1 MKKNEFEHPPVP
13 DNDNMKN
20 NEFHT
25 LFSKDIPA
33 ETMAISPGYKKH
45 TFYLTEFAEYG
56 RGLHEVYNSL
66 HNAGENDLLE
76 IRISSPGGS
85 VTEGQTL
92 YNLIQEMFTDRC
104 ITILDPEG
112 YSMGALTFCMGD
124 FRVCY
129 ENSSIMYHNYSAGT
143 GGKGNEI
150 IAHVKHMD
158 KSLKMF
164 FDTVVIGLTD
174 EEKEV
179 LYAGGDFWFD
189 TQEMC
194 ERKICTTVIV
204 GPHIFTAEEY
214 LMLIKRMNKEAKKLG
229 IKKPKTLMQGKK
241 FHGIDV
247 ITAFI
252 EEQEEKARREHE
264 EHENPKK
271 KKTKKKDKK

>member
-1 MKKNEFEHPPVP
+1 MPMPMPH
-13 DNDNMKN
+13 NDNMKN

-25 LFSKDIPA
+25 LFSKDVPA
-33 ETMAISPGYKKH
+33 ESMMISPGYKKH
-45 TFYLTEFAEYG
+45 TFYLTDFAEYG

-66 HNAGENDLLE
+66 RDAGENDLLE
-76 IRISSPGGS
+76 IRISSPGGF

-92 YNLIQEMFTDRC
+92 YNLIQEMFSDRC

-112 YSMGALTFCMGD
+112 YSMGALAFCMGD
-124 FRVCY
+124 YRVCY

-143 GGKGNEI
+143 GGKGHEI

-164 FDTVVIGLTD
+164 FDTIVIGLSD

-179 LYAGGDFWFD
+179 LYGGGDFWFD

-194 ERKICTTVIV
+194 ERKICTAVMV
-204 GPHIFTAEEY
+204 GPHIFSAEEY

-229 IKKPKTLMQGKK
+229 IKKPKSLMQGKK
-241 FHGIDV
+241 FHDIDV
-247 ITAFI
+247 ITTFI
-252 EEQEEKARREHE
+252 EEQEEKERREHE

-271 KKTKKKDKK
+271 KKTKKKDKE